1 MASSIPFQ
9 DLNLPPYPTSPS
21 SLTQSPIIVPNMEPN
36 LETFHEEM
44 PLIIPDPQ
52 FSRNIDSAPL
62 AQEPNQDRRVFDRRS
77 SQLVRMNNLTLE
89 EQRVLREDVRRTKML
104 FDSLRI
110 SVSSEQDELFR
121 EGNEEG
127 RSRIRG
133 DLKAYSTMKNK
144 GLWLNR
150 DKRVVGSI
158 PGIEIG
164 DVFLSRIELQVLGLH
179 GQIQAGIDFV
189 PANQSTDGEPVA
201 TSIVVNEGF
210 KDDQDLGKEI
220 IYCGQGN
227 QISNQR
233 MEGGNLALQTSY
245 DREVEIRVIRG
256 FKYEGSE
263 TAKIYVYD
271 GLYIITEIWLDI
283 GRSGYQVYKFQLERV
298 ENQAR
303 TGTRAF
309 RFTEDVKNAPQSI
322 LSPDISMGKERLFPI
337 SLFNDVDNDCGPMHY
352 KYISTTIFPSTVNL
366 FLDEDFGCGCV
377 DGCFDNCSCCWNNGG
392 NFPYDFRGVLIRGK
406 PVIYEC
412 GQGCMCPPTCRNR
425 ASQNGLTKQ
434 FQVFKSGDTDSWGV
448 RSLDLIKSG
457 HFVCEFAGEV
467 VTRAQARE
475 MSINRDLLIDGKL
488 FGDKWKEWG
497 DLSRAVDD
505 YVIPTYP
512 PSQPLDFMI
521 DLSKFRNLASYMR
534 HENNELVAN
543 VMVQKVLYSHHNIF
557 YPHLMLFALENI
569 PPCRE
574 LILDYKDV

>member
-21 SLTQSPIIVPNMEPN
+21 SFTQSPINVPNMEPN
-36 LETFHEEM
+36 LETFHEGM

-62 AQEPNQDRRVFDRRS
+62 TQEPNQDRRVFDRRS

-110 SVSSEQDELFR
+110 SISSEQDELFR
-121 EGNEEG
+121 QGNEEG

-189 PANQSTDGEPVA
+189 PANQSTNGESVA

-309 RFTEDVKNAPQSI
+309 RFTEDVKN
-322 LSPDISMGKERLFPI
+322 
-337 SLFNDVDNDCGPMHY
+337 
-352 KYISTTIFPSTVNL
+352 
-366 FLDEDFGCGCV
+366 
-377 DGCFDNCSCCWNNGG
+377 
-392 NFPYDFRGVLIRGK
+392 
-406 PVIYEC
+406 
-412 GQGCMCPPTCRNR
+412 
-425 ASQNGLTKQ
+425 
-434 FQVFKSGDTDSWGV
+434 
-448 RSLDLIKSG
+448 
-457 HFVCEFAGEV
+457 
-467 VTRAQARE
+467 
-475 MSINRDLLIDGKL
+475 
-488 FGDKWKEWG
+488 
-497 DLSRAVDD
+497 
-505 YVIPTYP
+505 
-512 PSQPLDFMI
+512 
-521 DLSKFRNLASYMR
+521 
-534 HENNELVAN
+534 
-543 VMVQKVLYSHHNIF
+543 
-557 YPHLMLFALENI
+557 
-569 PPCRE
+569 
-574 LILDYKDV
+574 